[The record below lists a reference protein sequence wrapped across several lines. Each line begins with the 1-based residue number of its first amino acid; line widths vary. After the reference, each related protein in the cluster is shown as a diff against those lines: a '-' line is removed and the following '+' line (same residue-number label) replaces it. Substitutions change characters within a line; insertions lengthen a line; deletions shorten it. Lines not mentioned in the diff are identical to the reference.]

1 MVRRILRHTAALRP
15 FGAGLSRRGTD
26 HGRHRSF
33 YWMWSILLVSILAPL
48 ALSAEDLRGTL
59 VVTGRGPELQTVE
72 ELAQAFE
79 RSHVGTAI
87 DLKWNRNFR
96 PVELVKS
103 GEADVAVTGQKE
115 SGLIST
121 VVAWDGLA
129 VIVNFSNPIKEVTK
143 QDVAAL
149 FSGAIRDWSQIDEK
163 AEGKIRL
170 ILRPDDQNLTKGFEA
185 SLGIDGRLPQGAE
198 RIRSDQKVLS
208 RVSGQLDAVGYLS
221 LHAALDAVKYGTS
234 VRILLVDGVEPGAPT
249 IRAGAYPLKRPVVF
263 QTGEQPSPLAQAFI
277 RFALSPEGKAVLEQT
292 YVSAAQ

>member
-1 MVRRILRHTAALRP
+1 
-15 FGAGLSRRGTD
+15 
-26 HGRHRSF
+26 
-33 YWMWSILLVSILAPL
+33 MWTILLVSILASSGV
-48 ALSAEDLRGTL
+48 SADDLRGTL

-72 ELAQAFE
+72 ELARAFE

-96 PVELVKS
+96 PVQLVKS
-103 GEADVAVTGQKE
+103 GEADVAVTGQEE

-143 QDVAAL
+143 KDVAAL
-149 FSGAIRDWSQIDEK
+149 FSGTIRDWSEIDEK
-163 AEGKIRL
+163 AGGKVRL
-170 ILRPDDQNLTKGFEA
+170 ILRSDDQNLTEGFEA
-185 SLGIDGRLPQGAE
+185 SLGIDGRLPQEAE

-221 LHAALDAVKYGTS
+221 LHAALEAVKYGTS
-234 VRILLVDGVEPGAPT
+234 VRMLLVDGVEPGAPT

-277 RFALSPEGKAVLEQT
+277 RFALSPEGKAILEQT
-292 YVSAAQ
+292 YVSTTQ